1 MINPNL
7 GYVTPVDPVGPV
19 QGGQCPGDCSTV
31 SAGET
36 GESGE
41 SVVSMSGE
49 MLPGWTQ
56 CQGHLTRS
64 QVTLSVS
71 LG

>member
-1 MINPNL
+1 MLPL
-7 GYVTPVDPVGPV
+7 LTLLVLFKRA
-19 QGGQCPGDCSTV
+19 QCPGNCSTV

-36 GESGE
+36 GETGE
-41 SVVSMSGE
+41 TVVSMSGE
-49 MLPGWTQ
+49 VLPGWTQ
-56 CQGHLTRS
+56 CQGHLTSS